1 MPEDLKK
8 LERQA
13 AALANNIQTYTM
25 QEVATMRPLSQAE
38 GEIASI
44 LATYPELQYNLN
56 SPKVPPGVR
65 LAFRQAK
72 AGQVAEKGRADLYR
86 AEIVRMNDQLNE
98 VQAAIKKQNPK
109 YITKADVEAQKRKD
123 ARDVTKILAD
133 RNSKEAA
140 IRTDIKDAE
149 NKVAAAKGIRDSINT
164 YGRYPDGTPPRRG
177 ETKASLL
184 ANAEKNLKSAQR
196 YLDTLNDDLKY
207 LDQRNQTKE
216 KTLNAQYYAAL
227 YAGDKAKV
235 AEIEQEKKLNEEYKR
250 TLSTAYNNQSYAPGY
265 AYQQS
270 KGHGAAPFKYRP
282 GLRGQPVPLR
292 GR

>member
-8 LERQA
+8 LEKQA
-13 AALANNIQTYTM
+13 AALANNIQTYTT
-25 QEVATMRPLSQAE
+25 QKVATMRPLSQAE
-38 GEIASI
+38 GEVASI

-56 SPKVPPGVR
+56 SPRVPPGVR

-72 AGQVAEKGRADLYR
+72 ASQVAEKGRADLYS
-86 AEIVRMNDQLNE
+86 AEIARMNDQLNE

-123 ARDVTKILAD
+123 ARDVTKIIVD
-133 RNSKEAA
+133 RDNKEAA
-140 IRTDIKDAE
+140 IRTNIKDAE

-164 YGRYPDGTPPRRG
+164 RGTYPDGTPLRRG
-177 ETKASLL
+177 ESKAVAL
-184 ANAEKNLKSAQR
+184 ANAEKNVKSAQR

-216 KTLNAQYYAAL
+216 KTLDAQYYAAL

-235 AEIEQEKKLNEEYKR
+235 AEIEQEKKLNEEQKR
-250 TLSTAYNNQSYAPGY
+250 ALATAYNNQSYVPGY

-282 GLRGQPVPLR
+282 GFKGQPGPLR